1 MFCNTVYARTSDLS
15 TEIYR
20 NMNHPVLECET
31 VKAAPRELPGVR
43 VLHKTLDILETIK
56 QSEAG
61 LRLSDVTRSVE
72 LPKATVHRI
81 LITLEGRGY
90 LDRGEDGAYRVGKK
104 LGDMQRDVPLVQIL
118 GRVAKPLMAQLVASS
133 KETVNLGILDAGEVV
148 VIDTEES
155 PQAVRMSSK
164 VGNRRYLHA
173 TALGK
178 VLLAGLPEKE
188 IQRLV
193 RVKGMPRVT
202 AQTLTSRPALFAELG
217 RVREQGYA
225 IDNQENEMEGR
236 CIGAPIHGP
245 DGRVVAA
252 LSISSPVFRA
262 DLAQVRALAPILK
275 ETCKAISLAI
285 AK

>member
-1 MFCNTVYARTSDLS
+1 
-15 TEIYR
+15 
-20 NMNHPVLECET
+20 MNQVVLECET
-31 VKAAPRELPGVR
+31 VKVIPRESPGVL

-56 QSEAG
+56 QSQSG

-72 LPKATVHRI
+72 LPKATVYRI
-81 LITLEGRGY
+81 LNTLEGRGY

-104 LGDMQRDVPLVQIL
+104 LGEMQRDVPIIQIL
-118 GRVAKPLMAQLVASS
+118 GRVAQPLMAQLVASS

-148 VIDTEES
+148 VIDTVES

-178 VLLAGLPEKE
+178 VLLAGLVEKE
-188 IQRLV
+188 ILLLIRM
-193 RVKGMPRVT
+193 KGMPRVT
-202 AQTLTSRPALFAELG
+202 AQTLTSKAALLAELA
-217 RVREQGYA
+217 RVRQQGYA

-245 DGRVVAA
+245 DGRMVAA

-262 DLAQVRALAPILK
+262 DLAQVRALAPSLK
-275 ETCKAISLAI
+275 ETCAAISEAI
-285 AK
+285 GK